1 MPNRRDMLLALALLA
16 LAEIEIVLAG
26 ATPAGVLL
34 GAVFALPLA
43 FRRRLP
49 MIAVA
54 GLVAMLLLARLLGD
68 PWDAWP
74 ITFAVALLVVEFSVA
89 AYGRPVTAVAGGLL
103 AFAAAALGDAEA
115 EIGVMAALAAGP
127 WLAGWFARPLHREA
141 QELTQ
146 LAARL
151 ERGREAGARLAVA
164 DERARLA
171 RELHDAV
178 AHSVSAMVV
187 QAAAA
192 DAVMEL
198 AGRGVRIAALG
209 AGAGP

>member
-1 MPNRRDMLLALALLA
+1 M
-16 LAEIEIVLAG
+16 
-26 ATPAGVLL
+26 
-34 GAVFALPLA
+34 
-43 FRRRLP
+43 
-49 MIAVA
+49 
-54 GLVAMLLLARLLGD
+54 
-68 PWDAWP
+68 
-74 ITFAVALLVVEFSVA
+74 VEFSVA

-127 WLAGWFARPLHREA
+127 WLAGWFARPLHRES

-164 DERARLA
+164 EERARLA
-171 RELHDAV
+171 REIHDAV
-178 AHSVSAMVV
+178 AHAVSAMVV

-192 DAVMEL
+192 DAVWEHG
-198 AGRGVRIAALG
+198 GRASGSLRAVQEPGRDVDRGAAPRAAHPAPTRRPLRG
-209 AGAGP
+209 RRRPRRPPPAPQAGAPPTPSSRSRASPPPSGWR